1 MELLELLFLGL
12 EWLFLYTMYKI
23 HMFPVK
29 METGIWS
36 LYGLNWTNSL
46 LTLRRIHVQYFLF
59 IIACLHSWASLA
71 PPVKVRQV
79 CGSSF
84 PDADTELKYISVMC
98 PGLRVSE
105 EGGSH
110 SSALFL
116 FCNTRRPLR
125 PLVFWYLLLLHWKLL
140 FLGWPYV
147 FLW

>member
-1 MELLELLFLGL
+1 MELL
-12 EWLFLYTMYKI
+12 EWLFLYTML
-23 HMFPVK
+23 PVK

-46 LTLRRIHVQYFLF
+46 LTLRRIHVKYFLF

-79 CGSSF
+79 CVYSF
-84 PDADTELKYISVMC
+84 PNADTELKYISVMC

-110 SSALFL
+110 SSALFS

-125 PLVFWYLLLLHWKLL
+125 PLVFLLLLHLLLLHWKLL
-140 FLGWPYV
+140 FLV
-147 FLW
+147 MALCFSMIKEICFEF